1 MIGKGD
7 AKILGGMSRMAPA
20 DQRQHTRTAANM
32 LAQACRCRLL
42 GTRNPELL
50 HTELQRRTFHS
61 KPDCRA
67 FRSAEDPVG
76 VSENR

>member
-1 MIGKGD
+1 MF
-7 AKILGGMSRMAPA
+7 GGTSRVAPT
-20 DQRQHTRTAANM
+20 DQRQHTRAGANM

-50 HTELQRRTFHS
+50 HAELKGGTFHS
-61 KPDCRA
+61 KPDGRA
-67 FRSAEDPVG
+67 LRSAEDPVG